1 MSIKKGL
8 ISLDN
13 EDYPGR
19 EVYIIRHGQTKLN
32 AADKIRGWSDVPLDE
47 VGIEQ
52 AHDLGEAMLAEGI
65 ELDGI
70 FTSDLQ
76 RSIQTSSIVSKITGI
91 PLLGL
96 TKDLRPL
103 DVGDLTGTDGAKAH
117 AIISEYARNDPDGKI
132 GGGESFNVFR
142 HRFIGGLIA
151 RLNSHRGLKLAFC
164 SHSRGER
171 ILHAWVAAG
180 CPDDMSVDMEV
191 FLAKGEEPA
200 TTQQLFIS
208 SNLVLE

>member
-1 MSIKKGL
+1 MRKGL

-19 EVYIIRHGQTKLN
+19 EIYVIRHGQTKLN

-52 AHDLGEAMLAEGI
+52 AHDLGEAMLEEI
-65 ELDGI
+65 ELDGLI
-70 FTSDLQ
+70 TSDLQ
-76 RSIQTSSIVSKITGI
+76 RSIQTAVIISKVTGI
-91 PLLGL
+91 PIYGI
-96 TKDLRPL
+96 TKNFRPL
-103 DVGDLTGTDGAKAH
+103 DVGDLTGTNGKEAH
-117 AIISEYARNDPDGKI
+117 KIISEYARTMPDEKI
-132 GGGESFNVFR
+132 GGGETFNVFR
-142 HRFIGGLIA
+142 HRFLGGLIGV
-151 RLNSHRGLKLAFC
+151 LNSHRGLKLGIV

-180 CPDDMSVDMEV
+180 CPDTLDIDLDE

-200 TTQQLFIS
+200 TTQQLFID
-208 SNLVLE
+208 SNLVQQ